1 MNNNELLDFIGSI
14 YQVRRGNK
22 KAGFIDL
29 GLILVGVGGVIYL
42 LAKTSNTA
50 SENKDLRGANSN
62 LQDIIDEA
70 NSRHFLM
77 HQQLNE
83 LRKHMERQ
91 KHIIEKQQEEI
102 EKLKK
107 GGH

>member
-14 YQVRRGNK
+14 YQVQGDNK

-29 GLILVGVGGVIYL
+29 GLILVGGGLFIYL
-42 LAKTSNTA
+42 FAKNSNAA

-62 LQDIIDEA
+62 LKDIIDDM
-70 NSRHFLM
+70 NKRHYIM
-77 HQQLNE
+77 YQKLNE
-83 LRKHMERQ
+83 FNQIFKRQ
-91 KHIIEKQQEEI
+91 QHIIEQQQEEI